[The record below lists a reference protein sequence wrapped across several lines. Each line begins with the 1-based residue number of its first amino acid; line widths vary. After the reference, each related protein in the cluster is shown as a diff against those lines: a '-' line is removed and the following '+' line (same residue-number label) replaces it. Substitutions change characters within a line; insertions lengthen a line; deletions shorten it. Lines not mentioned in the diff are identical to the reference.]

1 MTLIFFFF
9 LVKRYDILK
18 HKRDYKLAI
27 EAKVVAICL
36 KQYSSLTSD
45 TRSLSNSSEGE
56 DSKITKSSL
65 RQQPFLVKKSAHW
78 FIFLYICVTRTSVAF
93 AMRNLQSESREEHFK
108 LVLFELSALFSISTI
123 ILASNSTSKHR
134 IPSWVASFKP
144 SLKAQSSAITLVASL
159 NDPN

>member
-1 MTLIFFFF
+1 MKQTLCIRLRKAILSFFLMNNVFVSKKMKRKRIRKSRAKSLLSKYYPRLTYKCFKPKKSLLEINDPNFFFF

-65 RQQPFLVKKSAHW
+65 RQQPFLAKKSAHW
-78 FIFLYICVTRTSVAF
+78 FISLYICVTRTCVAF
-93 AMRNLQSESREEHFK
+93 AMRNLQ
-108 LVLFELSALFSISTI
+108 
-123 ILASNSTSKHR
+123 
-134 IPSWVASFKP
+134 P
-144 SLKAQSSAITLVASL
+144 
-159 NDPN
+159 